1 MAGIRLPKLRWL
13 IVGAVATGVWAM
25 TQEPP
30 KREHWQRKDAAENA
44 RFQKDKADR
53 VTRRETVTPQTALAP
68 GQRPAKQVAVP
79 EAEPIQETLVVTEKV
94 RLRKDASTD
103 SPVISVL
110 RTGQSVEAGATSG
123 KWRRVSFEGKVGW
136 VHGDYLAR
144 GSKDALQTAAI
155 PRPKAPIGPKP
166 ADAAPEPVEE
176 AVLAPVAVPASLPSG
191 RTAQWS
197 SMRPSRAPQG
207 GDCQCP
213 YDLMLSGQQCGERSA
228 YARGKTVA
236 CYF

>member
-1 MAGIRLPKLRWL
+1 MMGKMPAMSGFKLPKLRWL
-13 IVGAVATGVWAM
+13 VVGAVATGLWAM

-44 RFQKDKADR
+44 EFQRGKADR
-53 VTRRETVTPQTALAP
+53 VTRREAPQVALAP
-68 GQRPAKQVAVP
+68 ARPMAKPAAQP
-79 EAEPIQETLVVTEKV
+79 EPATEVLFVTEKV
-94 RLRKDASTD
+94 RLRKGASTD

-110 RTGQSVEAGATSG
+110 ATGQSVEAGATEG

-144 GSKDALQTAAI
+144 GARDTLQTAAI
-155 PRPKAPIGPKP
+155 PRPKEPVGPK
-166 ADAAPEPVEE
+166 AAEQ
-176 AVLAPVAVPASLPSG
+176 AVPASAPAPAPGPWAALKP
-191 RTAQWS
+191 A
-197 SMRPSRAPQG
+197 RAPQG

-228 YARGKTVA
+228 YARGKEVA